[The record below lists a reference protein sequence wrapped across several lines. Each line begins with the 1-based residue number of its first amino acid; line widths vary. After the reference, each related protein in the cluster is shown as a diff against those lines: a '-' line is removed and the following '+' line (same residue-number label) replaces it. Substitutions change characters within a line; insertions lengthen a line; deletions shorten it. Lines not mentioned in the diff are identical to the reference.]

1 MGINMDR
8 VVSLATVSVS
18 ARWEG
23 AKTSCLGGCRQWGT
37 TMSAHF
43 PRQMH
48 RGIKSAHGDALPT
61 FAVCCSVSSKSW
73 ITVAFKRSFF
83 ILTGCFYMTVMRTTY
98 ALVYIYNT
106 MVYWISMKFCNT
118 EFLHAPPITLSLSLS
133 HFPLPLFFVSSFLA
147 HFIV

>member
-1 MGINMDR
+1 MIGRAMRSSFLFLRCRFIKSDRHDFHFMGINMDR

-23 AKTSCLGGCRQWGT
+23 AKTSCLWGCRQWGT
-37 TMSAHF
+37 EISAHF

-48 RGIKSAHGDALPT
+48 HGIKSAHGDALPT
-61 FAVCCSVSSKSW
+61 FTVCCSISSKSW

-83 ILTGCFYMTVMRTTY
+83 ILTLCVCMTVMKTIL

-106 MVYWISMKFCNT
+106 IRLFRNMK
-118 EFLHAPPITLSLSLS
+118 
-133 HFPLPLFFVSSFLA
+133 VSSYQFQNY
-147 HFIV
+147 